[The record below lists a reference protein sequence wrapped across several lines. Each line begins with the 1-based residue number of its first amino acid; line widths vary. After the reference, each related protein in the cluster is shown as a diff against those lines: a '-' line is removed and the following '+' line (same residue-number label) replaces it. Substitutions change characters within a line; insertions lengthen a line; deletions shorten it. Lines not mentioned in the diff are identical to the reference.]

1 MKIRIRGNTVR
12 YRLSKSEV
20 TMLAQTG
27 RIEEHTRFG
36 TQTLVY
42 AIVQTDATE
51 LSADLIDHTIT
62 LYVPQEQLQS
72 WAATDQVGLEHRMPL
87 DVQDSLYLLLEKDF
101 KCIDADVSEDQ
112 SDFFENPH
120 LTC

>member
-20 TMLAQTG
+20 TTLAQTG
-27 RIEEHTRFG
+27 RIEEQTRFG

-42 AIVQTDATE
+42 AIVQTDAPE
-51 LSADLIDHTIT
+51 LSADLIDYTIT
-62 LYVPQEQLQS
+62 LHVPKEQLQS

-87 DVQDSLYLLLEKDF
+87 EAEGSLYLLLEKDF

>member
-1 MKIRIRGNTVR
+1 
-12 YRLSKSEV
+12 V
-20 TMLAQTG
+20 TTLAQTG

-36 TQTLVY
+36 THTLVY
-42 AIVQTDATE
+42 AIVQTDAPE

-62 LYVPQEQLQS
+62 LHVPKAQLQS

-87 DVQDSLYLLLEKDF
+87 ESEDSLYLLLEKDF